1 MHFEA
6 NYYKGY
12 GGYKGTIMPTPT
24 PTPRTPTPLPW
35 GVTPT
40 PAIHYVHTKGRP
52 IRQST
57 VTHAPTW
64 RGEGP
69 RNKVPN
75 ITISSCM
82 DLDAG

>member
-40 PAIHYVHTKGRP
+40 PAIHYIYSIDSGL
-52 IRQST
+52 
-57 VTHAPTW
+57 APRRFLQESIFLGVRMSGT
-64 RGEGP
+64 P
-69 RNKVPN
+69 PV
-75 ITISSCM
+75 
-82 DLDAG
+82 L

>member
-40 PAIHYVHTKGRP
+40 PAIHYPPGSASLA
-52 IRQST
+52 RQL
-57 VTHAPTW
+57 
-64 RGEGP
+64 P
-69 RNKVPN
+69 R
-75 ITISSCM
+75 
-82 DLDAG
+82 A

>member
-1 MHFEA
+1 MKTQFKMHSGA

-40 PAIHYVHTKGRP
+40 PAIH
-52 IRQST
+52 
-57 VTHAPTW
+57 
-64 RGEGP
+64 
-69 RNKVPN
+69 
-75 ITISSCM
+75 
-82 DLDAG
+82 